1 MGFNVKFEE
10 FHTGCQKS
18 ISLQIEKYW
27 LADGVCFVK
36 SCEFILISKEKKT
49 THALFSDVCWEEC
62 MLGGMYVGRNEL
74 WKTLFFFETDSFL
87 SIKISELDIV
97 SVTWLIS
104 RD

>member
-62 MLGGMYVGRNEL
+62 MLGGMSCG
-74 WKTLFFFETDSFL
+74 KLFFFWNRFFL
-87 SIKISELDIV
+87 KY
-97 SVTWLIS
+97 
-104 RD
+104 

>member
-49 THALFSDVCWEEC
+49 THALFSDVCWEEW
-62 MLGGMYVGRNEL
+62 VVENS
-74 WKTLFFFETDSFL
+74 FFFWNWFFL
-87 SIKISELDIV
+87 KY
-97 SVTWLIS
+97 
-104 RD
+104 

>member
-27 LADGVCFVK
+27 LADGVCFLRVVSSFWSARK
-36 SCEFILISKEKKT
+36 KRQPMPSKEYK
-49 THALFSDVCWEEC
+49 LFRC
-62 MLGGMYVGRNEL
+62 MLGGMSCGKL
-74 WKTLFFFETDSFL
+74 FFFFETDSFL

-97 SVTWLIS
+97 SVTRLIS